1 MEKEKKYKKIAEL
14 LLKELIILQKD
25 FEERIYKIGKI
36 CNKSKIKA
44 CLEVGDFIPISELA
58 NVLELSSDEEADK
71 MYDEIYKNINKRQ
84 QNDLD
89 LKDFFEKY
97 I

>member
-25 FEERIYKIGKI
+25 FEESIYKIGKI
-36 CNKSKIKA
+36 CNESKIKA

-58 NVLELSSDEEADK
+58 NVLELSSNEEADK
-71 MYDEIYKNINKRQ
+71 IYDEIYKNINKRQ
-84 QNDLD
+84 KNDLD

>member
-14 LLKELIILQKD
+14 LL
-25 FEERIYKIGKI
+25 
-36 CNKSKIKA
+36 
-44 CLEVGDFIPISELA
+44 
-58 NVLELSSDEEADK
+58 
-71 MYDEIYKNINKRQ
+71 YDEIYKNINKRQ